1 MQIPKII
8 YYLLLSLVMLILMFD
23 TYLYF
28 SSVSNFRDA
37 LGQALDAAIVVGVDE
52 PESQHGQMTVNY
64 AAARTAAEACLKKNL
79 QLDEKLSNQFYEN
92 SVFTLEV
99 RPKSGSGSSGETLSS
114 NIIEGKFSTH
124 IRLLCLKM
132 LGLGAL
138 PYSIIKTQDFLS
150 SYI

>member
-1 MQIPKII
+1 MQIPKTI
-8 YYLLLSLVMLILMFD
+8 YYLFISLVLLILMFD

-37 LGQALDAAIVVGVDE
+37 LGQALDAAIVAGVDE

-64 AAARTAAEACLKKNL
+64 AAAHTAAEACLQKNL
-79 QLDEKLSNQFYEN
+79 QLDENLCNQFYEN
-92 SVFTLEV
+92 SAFTLEV
-99 RPKSGSGSSGETLSS
+99 RPNSGSGSLGGTSGS
-114 NIIEGKFSTH
+114 NIIEGKFTTH

-138 PYSIIKTQDFLS
+138 PYSLTKTQDFLS